1 MFTVTNDAKAKTI
14 NENTKYVAIAPLLET
29 VINMSKDKAPY
40 TVLTVGAT
48 IEEVEMFA
56 SADWMMAHSIVD
68 GWWTIVTIDEI
79 TINN

>member
-1 MFTVTNDAKAKTI
+1 MFTVTNDAMAKKI
-14 NENTKYVAIAPLLET
+14 NENTKYVAIAPLRET

-40 TVLTVGAT
+40 AVLTVGAT

-56 SADWMMAHSIVD
+56 SADWMMAHSILD
-68 GWWTIVTIDEI
+68 DWWTIVAIDEI